1 MRAHVSSSDK
11 PVQSGRRVANV
22 GGEEPLPLPKLLPL
36 PVCGVVCARRTRPSA
51 PSRSWRSRQLPNPSS
66 AGSRLITQPAWDRH
80 FAALY
85 SEQLDPVRLAWP
97 WTVATSIA
105 PSVAES
111 SRPISYMCPEIAC
124 AIESR
129 SLQCKWKNRRAKSAP
144 PGLRQ
149 HTWPRIGLR
158 HTRPTA
164 PKQPLRRCPRHYTVA
179 RPSPRPQSFNH
190 LPSAPASS
198 FKAGAVDKS
207 AGDTGRG
214 CLE

>member
-1 MRAHVSSSDK
+1 MRAHVSSSVK

-51 PSRSWRSRQLPNPSS
+51 PSRLWRSRQLPNPSS
-66 AGSRLITQPAWDRH
+66 AGPRLITQPAWDRH
-80 FAALY
+80 CAALY

-124 AIESR
+124 AIEAEVCNASKSGR
-129 SLQCKWKNRRAKSAP
+129 IEGHKISSTLTQTAHMAKNQLTAYP
-144 PGLRQ
+144 P
-149 HTWPRIGLR
+149 H
-158 HTRPTA
+158 RPKTA
-164 PKQPLRRCPRHYTVA
+164 PSSLSLPLHGGETESQTPII
-179 RPSPRPQSFNH
+179 
-190 LPSAPASS
+190 
-198 FKAGAVDKS
+198 
-207 AGDTGRG
+207 
-214 CLE
+214 